1 MSTLHDLRTLLTSL
15 QENGVEYILIGGQSL
30 ALHGF
35 PRATEDI
42 DLVVPFDEENG
53 KRIIKSLAF
62 LNSAKDLQSEW
73 FSAEANADE
82 IQNIRVVDDL
92 VVDILFAANG
102 QTYQSLLPHLKTI
115 SFNGMSIRTL
125 DIDGLLKTKT
135 DFREKDIVDRAVLI
149 KIKAMSGNNP

>member
-1 MSTLHDLRTLLTSL
+1 MNTLLDLRTLLVSL

-30 ALHGF
+30 ALHGY
-35 PRATEDI
+35 PRATEDV

-53 KRIIKSLAF
+53 KRLIKSLAF
-62 LNSAKDLQSEW
+62 LKSAKELQSEW

-82 IQNIRVVDDL
+82 IQNIRVEDDL

-102 QTYQSLLPHLKTI
+102 QTYQSLSPHIKTI
-115 SFNGMSIRTL
+115 SFDGMTIRTL

-135 DFREKDIVDRAVLI
+135 DFCEKDKIDRAVLL
-149 KIKAMSGNNP
+149 KIKAMSDV

>member
-1 MSTLHDLRTLLTSL
+1 MNTLLDLRTLLTSL

-35 PRATEDI
+35 PRATEDV

-53 KRIIKSLAF
+53 KKLIKSLAF
-62 LNSAKDLQSEW
+62 LKSAKDLQSQW
-73 FSAEANADE
+73 FSAEANTDE
-82 IQNIRVVDDL
+82 IQNIRVEDDL

-102 QTYQSLLPHLKTI
+102 QTYQTLLPHIKTI
-115 SFNGMSIRTL
+115 SFDGMSIRTL

-135 DFREKDIVDRAVLI
+135 DFREKDIVDRAVLL
-149 KIKAMSGNNP
+149 KIKAMSSNNS